1 MSWILNLTIC
11 ISLFVSFTSEMD
23 RVIKKDSLET
33 PKNLL
38 NLMDNGLI
46 NFIKANL
53 FGTADTI
60 NVF

>member
-53 FGTADTI
+53 FSTADAI